1 MLRAFPLQRVNPL
14 LTQICAA
21 ICWAVF
27 WCLFAFRTLWLVKN
41 GYSFINLNKEKHLM
55 TFNVAKTKVARFVVS
70 TLAVGVVALAS
81 ASPAS
86 AAKIGDSCKL
96 SDAYKIQKVGT
107 SYIRCE
113 IVKGTS
119 LHTSD
124 PKKKAK
130 FKWQK
135 TTERQFTIANANNET
150 VRVDGSSTVY
160 PMSAVAAKYF
170 ENSTKSVKKGKGAK
184 VTVGFSGTGGGFEKF
199 CRGETDISNASKA
212 ISSSQIAACKAN
224 GIEYTEILIANDGLA
239 VVVNKSN
246 TWASCLTMAELKK
259 IWNLGSTVTKWSE
272 VRSTFPD
279 TPLKLFGAGTDSGTF
294 ESFTELVNGKG
305 KVVRKDGVQ
314 TSEDDNVTVAGVNGD
329 KGAMGYFG
337 LSYAIE
343 NESKVKLVQIDKGA
357 GCITPSDSTV
367 QGGTYPLSRPLFT
380 YVKNASISTKPAVGA
395 YIQFWVDNL
404 AQISADAIFVPL
416 TKPQMTKLRN
426 DMVKVAKLPRVKK

>member
-1 MLRAFPLQRVNPL
+1 
-14 LTQICAA
+14 
-21 ICWAVF
+21 
-27 WCLFAFRTLWLVKN
+27 
-41 GYSFINLNKEKHLM
+41 M
-55 TFNVAKTKVARFVVS
+55 TFNVSKTKVARFVVS

-96 SDAYKIQKVGT
+96 KDAYKIEKVGT

-119 LHTSD
+119 LHTKD
-124 PKKKAK
+124 PKKTAK
-130 FKWQK
+130 FKWTK
-135 TTERQFTIANANNET
+135 TTERQYIIANANKET

-160 PMSAVAAKYF
+160 PLSAVAAKYF
-170 ENSTKSVKKGKGAK
+170 ENSTKSVKKGDGAK

-199 CRGETDISNASKA
+199 CRGETDISNASRA
-212 ISSSQIAACKAN
+212 ISAKEIAACAAG
-224 GIEYTEILIANDGLA
+224 GIAYTEILIANDGLA
-239 VVVNKSN
+239 VVVNKDN

-259 IWNLGSTVTKWSE
+259 IWNLGSTVTKWSD
-272 VRSTFPD
+272 VRTGFPD
-279 TPLKLFGAGTDSGTF
+279 TAIKLFGAGTDSGTF
-294 ESFTELVNGKG
+294 DSFTEMVNGKG

-357 GCITPSDSTV
+357 GCVTPTDATV
-367 QGGTYPLSRPLFT
+367 QGGTYALGRPLFT
-380 YVKNASISTKPAVGA
+380 YVKNLSISTKPAVGA
-395 YIQFWVDNL
+395 YVQFWVDNL
-404 AQISADAIFVPL
+404 KQISADAIFVPL
-416 TKPQMTKLRN
+416 TNKQMTTLAKE
-426 DMVKVAKLPRVKK
+426 MVTIAKLPRVKK